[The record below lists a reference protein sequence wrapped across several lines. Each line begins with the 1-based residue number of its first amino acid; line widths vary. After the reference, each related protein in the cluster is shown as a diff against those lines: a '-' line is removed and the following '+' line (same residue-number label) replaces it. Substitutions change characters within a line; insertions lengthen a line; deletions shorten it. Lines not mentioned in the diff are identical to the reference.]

1 MLVTGYITL
10 GSFHGDAVAYLRITA
25 YNVSGLACLYV
36 LNTRFDIAATK
47 SATYNGT
54 NWGTNTYSS
63 ATFTPDVYLIWLVY
77 PAESSAPRT
86 LPASDLDAI
95 ASEKYICEVE
105 GVSGTPYYW
114 RLLTTPLATPT
125 GLYADNITSDSARVS
140 WTAVENA
147 SGYKVEYRQAGGG
160 GGQTFPWV
168 EAQD

>member
-10 GSFHGDAVAYLRITA
+10 GSFHGDSVAYLSITA

-54 NWGTNTYSS
+54 NWGTKTYYN
-63 ATFTPDVYLIWLVY
+63 ATFSPDVYLIWLVY
-77 PAESSAPRT
+77 PAESSAPST

-114 RLLTTPLATPT
+114 RLPTTPLATPT
-125 GLYADNITSDSARVS
+125 GLNATNVTSNSARTN
-140 WTAVENA
+140 WQAVENA
-147 SGYKVEYRQAGGG
+147 SNYKVQYKAAGDTVWTE
-160 GGQTFPWV
+160 TFT
-168 EAQD
+168 D